1 MRSASVSDSQTSS
14 PAIGDAAQQRLEA
27 LGYKQELHRAMSL
40 FDVVVYGL
48 IYMVPLAPLAVFGF
62 TFNVSGGM
70 VAMVYLVAAI
80 AMYFSAVSYSE
91 MALEFPVAGSVY
103 SYVRFGAG
111 EFLGFMS
118 GWAILLDYLLL
129 PGLLCI
135 FAAAAMHAQVPALP
149 EWIWVPVFVVISTA
163 INLRGITFTAGV
175 NLACLYA
182 QLAVLLGFV
191 GYVVAALMTG
201 RTHLSWAPFVGTR
214 SFSVS
219 LIFAA
224 LPIAALSYI
233 GFDAI
238 STLNEEAKGG
248 GRAVARATMIVLF
261 AVAAM
266 FVLQVY
272 LAALFVPPGTRFEGD
287 SAATAFYDIA
297 AVATGPI
304 FKSIITL
311 TSALIAILANAI
323 VSQATTSRLI
333 FSMARDRQIPRWFAA
348 VNQRRKIPVRAILTV
363 ALLSTGIGLVAINS
377 GDLIT
382 SVVTFGCLTSYC
394 LLHVA
399 VMRHFG
405 GGAMRRRLFP
415 HLISPLLGLTILIYA
430 LWKSQLPARIV
441 GTTWLAAGVLI
452 YCIRHRAVAGGK
464 RAEQLGSAGGHV

>member
-1 MRSASVSDSQTSS
+1 MSSESPVDSQTSA
-14 PAIGDAAQQRLEA
+14 PASGGSSQQRLES
-27 LGYKQELHRAMSL
+27 LGYQQELHRAMSL

-62 TFNVSGGM
+62 TYNVSGGM

-91 MALEFPVAGSVY
+91 MAQEFPVAGSVY

-111 EFLGFMS
+111 ELLGFLS
-118 GWAILLDYLLL
+118 GWSILLDYLLL

-135 FAAAAMHAQVPALP
+135 FAAAAMHAQLPALP
-149 EWIWVPVFVVISTA
+149 EWVWVPVFVVISTA

-175 NLACLYA
+175 NLACLYL
-182 QLAVLLGFV
+182 QLAVLAGFV
-191 GYVVAALMTG
+191 GYVGVALVAG
-201 RTHLSWAPFVGTR
+201 RTHLSWAPILG
-214 SFSVS
+214 SGPFSVS
-219 LIFAA
+219 LIFSAI
-224 LPIAALSYI
+224 PIAALSYI

-238 STLNEEAKGG
+238 STLNEEAKDGG
-248 GRAVARATMIVLF
+248 QAVARATMIVLF

-272 LAALFVPPGTRFEGD
+272 LAALFVPPGTTFNAEQ
-287 SAATAFYDIA
+287 SATAFYDIA
-297 AVATGPI
+297 GVISGPV
-304 FKSIITL
+304 FKAIITL

-323 VSQATTSRLI
+323 VSQATTSRLV
-333 FSMARDRQIPRWFAA
+333 FSMARDRQIFGWFAA
-348 VNQRRKIPVRAILTV
+348 VHPHRKVPVRAILTV
-363 ALLSTGIGLVAINS
+363 ALLATGIGLFAINS
-377 GDLIT
+377 GDFIT

-405 GGAMRRRLFP
+405 SQGRRPRAFA
-415 HLISPLLGLTILIYA
+415 HVISPVLGLAILIYA

-441 GTTWLAAGVLI
+441 GVTWLAAGVLI
-452 YCIRHRAVAGGK
+452 YCIRRRTASGRHSNAMRGK
-464 RAEQLGSAGGHV
+464 